1 MPKLVS
7 TILDSIPVM
16 IDVMVLFM
24 FFILLMAVVS
34 VQLLGGSLQNR
45 CSGVDSNGN
54 SWFKLGEDQKEY
66 ICQT

>member
-34 VQLLGGSLQNR
+34 VQLLGGSL
-45 CSGVDSNGN
+45 
-54 SWFKLGEDQKEY
+54 
-66 ICQT
+66 

>member
-45 CSGVDSNGN
+45 CTGVDANGKT
-54 SWFKLGEDQKEY
+54 WFKLGEDQKEY